1 MQHLIVISPFPET
14 SMLYAGDV
22 RDYENVNAAMRNID
36 SDCNLFNIANSKY
49 YLEDDINEVIT
60 INNLT
65 EDQFSPMHLNI

>member
-1 MQHLIVISPFPET
+1 
-14 SMLYAGDV
+14 MLYAGDV